1 VQVFNQIVA
10 PIIPQFLNGYNCTVF
25 TYGQTGSGKTYTMF
39 GPTTLAKAKKE
50 VAQQKIVHRHRFSEI
65 EASAVVVKSG

>member
-1 VQVFNQIVA
+1 
-10 PIIPQFLNGYNCTVF
+10 
-25 TYGQTGSGKTYTMF
+25 
-39 GPTTLAKAKKE
+39 